1 MSDQGTETQETP
13 EAQASGGA
21 SEGKRVQKP
30 RDVDYTLEIVDDLP
44 DLDVQRRS
52 PLEDQIEKIVSEE
65 RSHGKFVR
73 IGSYANGSAASAAA
87 NTLRKRHGDKAS
99 VDGFDIRVR
108 RADKDGEPRTGLFVR
123 YNPDAIVEGAREDFD
138 KRMQQKADTLAK
150 RRAQADAAEKNGQA
164 EASNVNEPEPEVT
177 ATEAAPKDQRTPRER
192 KTGPGQTSGT
202 AEASK
207 SKAPGAA

>member
-1 MSDQGTETQETP
+1 MSEQTETTTEKT
-13 EAQASGGA
+13 
-21 SEGKRVQKP
+21 GKRVQKP

-87 NTLRKRHGDKAS
+87 NTLRKRHGDKAA

-123 YNPDAIVEGAREDFD
+123 YDPSNIVAGAREDFE
-138 KRMQQKADTLAK
+138 KRMQTKEDTLAK
-150 RRAQADAAEKNGQA
+150 RREQAQTAKGNGESSASDSAASDADAQIAAAAE
-164 EASNVNEPEPEVT
+164 EAN
-177 ATEAAPKDQRTPRER
+177 AAPKEGRTPRER
-192 KTGPGQTSGT
+192 KQGPGQTSGT
-202 AEASK
+202 AEAAK
-207 SKAPGAA
+207 SKAPGAP

>member
-1 MSDQGTETQETP
+1 
-13 EAQASGGA
+13 
-21 SEGKRVQKP
+21 VQKP

-52 PLEDQIEKIVSEE
+52 PLEDQIEKIVLEP

-87 NTLRKRHGDKAS
+87 NVLRKRHGDKAS

-123 YNPDAIVEGAREDFD
+123 YNPEAIVEGGREDFER
-138 KRMQQKADTLAK
+138 RMQAREDTLAK
-150 RRAQADAAEKNGQA
+150 RRTEKEAQ
-164 EASNVNEPEPEVT
+164 EAQ
-177 ATEAAPKDQRTPRER
+177 EAKTTDKPKV
-192 KTGPGQTSGT
+192 
-202 AEASK
+202 AK
-207 SKAPGAA
+207 SGAA

>member
-1 MSDQGTETQETP
+1 MPDTAT
-13 EAQASGGA
+13 
-21 SEGKRVQKP
+21 KRVQRP

-52 PLEDQIEKIVSEE
+52 PLEDQIEKIITEP

-87 NTLRKRHGDKAS
+87 NVLRKRHGDKSA
-99 VDGFDIRVR
+99 VEGFDIRVR

-123 YNPDAIVEGAREDFD
+123 FNPDAVIPGAREDFE
-138 KRMQQKADTLAK
+138 KRMQDRDDTLAK
-150 RRAQADAAEKNGQA
+150 KREVRKNQG
-164 EASNVNEPEPEVT
+164 EEGKES
-177 ATEAAPKDQRTPRER
+177 RTPRE
-192 KTGPGQTSGT
+192 KKSGPQATSAT
-202 AEASK
+202 AEAQG